1 MPSHPGDLSNP
12 GIKPASL
19 MSPALAGG
27 FFTTSSTWEVP
38 QVIEG
43 DKQKQQT
50 ENKAGVGI
58 QRLLQPGAIGNM
70 DLNSQAVARYRKSVF

>member
-1 MPSHPGDLSNP
+1 
-12 GIKPASL
+12 

-43 DKQKQQT
+43 DQQT
-50 ENKAGVGI
+50 ENKAGVGVEM
-58 QRLLQPGAIGNM
+58 LLQPGASGKM
-70 DLNSQAVARYRKSVF
+70 DLNSQAVARYSNSVF